1 MIDWYLLSSG
11 QLRLQPGLTAWPA
24 EGLQRGSESW
34 FDIRDADPE
43 AVRAFLKPLDLHPL
57 ALERCVAPAN
67 VPGAISFGPAVLL
80 EFPAG
85 FDVDVDA
92 VALTYVTIVLQGAVL
107 VTIRRGSMPDLDAV
121 ARALVADGAP
131 PILHLAQIVY
141 EIIDALADPR
151 VAAEI
156 ELRDRVQRV
165 SRAVDVRPGAVTA
178 ADLTKLHWH
187 LGALVSLIE
196 NQLYCVA
203 ALNASDNEALRQPH
217 QKAYIQDLVSE
228 LELAQRGVYRL
239 EARATDLDSAF
250 QLASSSRVERRLR
263 TLTIISAITLP
274 LGLIAGLLGMN
285 VGGVPGIGVPNGFLV
300 VVGLMAAIVALEL
313 WFFSRAGWFE

>member
-11 QLRLQPGLTAWPA
+11 RLRLRPGLTAWPA
-24 EGLQRGSESW
+24 EGLPRQSESW
-34 FDIRDADPE
+34 FDIRDADAA

-67 VPGAISFGPAVLL
+67 VPGAISFGPAILL

-85 FDVDVDA
+85 FDIDA
-92 VALTYVTIVLQGAVL
+92 ATLTYITIVLQGTVL

-121 ARALVADGAP
+121 ARALIADGAP

-156 ELRDRVQRV
+156 ELRDRLRRM
-165 SRAVDVRPGAVTA
+165 SRAMDVRPGAVAA

-203 ALNASDNEALRQPH
+203 AMNASDNEALRQPH

-239 EARATDLDSAF
+239 EARANDLDSAF

-285 VGGVPGIGVPNGFLV
+285 VGGVPGTAAPDGFLV
-300 VVGLMAAIVALEL
+300 VVGLMSAIVAVEL
-313 WFFSRAGWFE
+313 WYFSRAGWFE